1 MMNETLSK
9 SLNEKDVENT
19 YRHNFLK
26 KFKDMEITSPF
37 GCDGFGVSKSSKVRT
52 LMEFKD
58 NMNLTNKVEL
68 VKVLAQSVFYI
79 KKFYDKGIIPPST
92 IFIGDRDECL
102 TIHVNDILKYL
113 EMDIN
118 WSTAPSQAHTI
129 ADLVLALMKDESIQ
143 PFVYDSKDFLD
154 CIEKVKDLTDNV
166 QRKVLVTDKNITEVF
181 RHFDEKVLGK
191 NKLTTNERA
200 NLFVQI
206 LVNKDD
212 NYLHPV
218 KKRKTV
224 VTKSFGEVS
233 LVSREAFESFFG
245 HFSSS
250 YTPSQKHKLAAV
262 VDRIVEDTTRRKQGE
277 FFTPA
282 IWVDK
287 AHEYIASVY
296 GEDWKEKYIVWD
308 PAWGTGNL
316 TRDYNFKELYV
327 STLNQSDIDTANQMG
342 YNPEAVKF
350 QYDFLNDD
358 YEKLP
363 VGLRNS
369 IEGGKEIIVLMN
381 PPYATANDQTNITS
395 EETEHK
401 EGVSDTKVVEDMKKN
416 KWGESTRNLYAQ
428 FLYRIFQMNQINE
441 VFKIATFTPPLYLT
455 GNTYKIFRS
464 KFLEKFGYEKG
475 FLFESRHFSD
485 LTENWGILF
494 SIIGTANQNKTEF
507 EVDVIDISQD
517 FLLEK
522 KDYKKIYNTDNL
534 IESSDWIRKSN
545 KGKKMV
551 ETIQLKSA
559 ISAGSSNKNRMV
571 ENSFGYLLIQSNK
584 VSSNTSQ
591 VSFYTSATSNRGGVS
606 LDKENLFKGFSL
618 FTARKSITSNWVN
631 CKDEYFEPKEYHQ
644 EYLQFNFDS
653 LVYSLFNNSSE
664 QSSLRQVEYKDQLW
678 DIKNEFFWMSVD
690 KMKELSDEKGYD
702 ELYNDAR
709 TSPDR
714 YVYKLLF
721 GEERIYDKL
730 SPDAKAVLDKATE
743 LVEKSMELRQVMAN
757 DENHLNSWDAGYAQ
771 LKLVWKEYFQEDFKE
786 FRQLYKE
793 LENRMRPMVYELGFL
808 LK

>member
-1 MMNETLSK
+1 MNETLSK
-9 SLNEKDVENT
+9 SINEKDVENT

-58 NMNLTNKVEL
+58 NMNLTNKAEL

-79 KKFYDKGIIPPST
+79 KRFYDKGIIPPST

-113 EMDIN
+113 EMDLN

-181 RHFDEKVLGK
+181 RYFDEKVLGK

-233 LVSREAFESFFG
+233 LVSKEAFESFFG

-316 TRDYNFKELYV
+316 TRDYKFKELYV

-342 YNPEAVKF
+342 YNTEAVKF

-363 VGLRNS
+363 VGLRNA

-381 PPYATANDQTNITS
+381 PPYATSTDLRNTSNDETFHKAGTS
-395 EETEHK
+395 K
-401 EGVSDTKVVEDMKKN
+401 TKIYEQMILKGFGK
-416 KWGESTRNLYAQ
+416 GSEQLYAQ
-428 FLYRIFQMNQINE
+428 FIYHIYKLGAIN
-441 VFKIATFTPPLYLT
+441 IGMFTPPMFISGPTFL
-455 GNTYKIFRS
+455 NFREKIIDNF
-464 KFLEKFGYEKG
+464 KFECG
-475 FLFESRHFSD
+475 FIMDSVHFADVKSWGLSFTVLSR
-485 LTENWGILF
+485 
-494 SIIGTANQNKTEF
+494 
-507 EVDVIDISQD
+507 
-517 FLLEK
+517 K
-522 KDYKKIYNTDNL
+522 K
-534 IESSDWIRKSN
+534 
-545 KGKKMV
+545 
-551 ETIQLKSA
+551 
-559 ISAGSSNKNRMV
+559 
-571 ENSFGYLLIQSNK
+571 
-584 VSSNTSQ
+584 
-591 VSFYTSATSNRGGVS
+591 
-606 LDKENLFKGFSL
+606 
-618 FTARKSITSNWVN
+618 
-631 CKDEYFEPKEYHQ
+631 
-644 EYLQFNFDS
+644 
-653 LVYSLFNNSSE
+653 
-664 QSSLRQVEYKDQLW
+664 
-678 DIKNEFFWMSVD
+678 
-690 KMKELSDEKGYD
+690 
-702 ELYNDAR
+702 
-709 TSPDR
+709 
-714 YVYKLLF
+714 
-721 GEERIYDKL
+721 
-730 SPDAKAVLDKATE
+730 
-743 LVEKSMELRQVMAN
+743 
-757 DENHLNSWDAGYAQ
+757 
-771 LKLVWKEYFQEDFKE
+771 
-786 FRQLYKE
+786 
-793 LENRMRPMVYELGFL
+793 
-808 LK
+808 